1 MAFNTPKK
9 KKRWIW
15 IVVAAAVVLL
25 YSFYRAGQSK
35 AAAAPETVVRTY
47 TIQKSSFKNTVTAN
61 GTVESQSETTVST
74 ASTNTVASVNVE
86 VGDMVQE
93 GDVIATLDTADIMK
107 NISKQNKANSDK
119 LEQMAKDVQNKLDEK
134 NYVWGQKPDDSVD
147 QDSDIYKSW
156 AHQFASANGAY
167 FDALD
172 DYNDAL
178 TNGVD
183 NDTLSDLQEQ
193 LADCTIKAT
202 ASGTITELDATV
214 GARITNGTVAVIS
227 DINHLQV
234 SVMIDQ
240 YDIMKI
246 AVGMKAEV
254 TSDVVEG
261 ATFAATVIS
270 KSPVSTG
277 KGYEVVCALDDATDQ
292 LLIGMD
298 AKVSIL
304 ISQEDDVLLVPID
317 AVGTDDAG
325 NSVVYVQQ
333 SDGSFSPA
341 TVTTGDS
348 SDYYTVVSG
357 NGIGEGTVIRASADA
372 SQAEVAETAGAE
384 NSSGMSFSMNDNGGG
399 QGGGEPPSPDEG
411 PQGDGQ

>member
-1 MAFNTPKK
+1 MALNTPKK

-15 IVVAAAVVLL
+15 IVAAAAVVLL
-25 YSFYRAGQSK
+25 YSLYRAGQSK
-35 AAAAPETVVRTY
+35 AAAPETVVRTY

-61 GTVESQSETTVST
+61 GTVESQSEMTVST

-93 GDVIATLDTADIMK
+93 GDVIATLDTTDIMDS
-107 NISKQNKANSDK
+107 IAKQNKANSDK

-147 QDSDIYKSW
+147 QDSEIYKTW

-183 NDTLSDLQEQ
+183 NDTLSDLKEQ

-261 ATFAATVIS
+261 ATFSATVIS

-277 KGYEVVCALDDATDQ
+277 KGYEVVCALDDATDR

-317 AVGTDDAG
+317 AVGTDDVG
-325 NSVVYVQQ
+325 NRVVYVQQ
-333 SDGSFSPA
+333 SDGSFSPV

-348 SDYYTVVSG
+348 SDYYIVVSG
-357 NGIGEGTVIRASADA
+357 EGIGEGTVIRASADA
-372 SQAEVAETAGAE
+372 SQAEVAATAGTE

>member
-15 IVVAAAVVLL
+15 IVAAAAVVLL
-25 YSFYRAGQSK
+25 YSLYRAGQSK
-35 AAAAPETVVRTY
+35 AAAPETVVRTY

-93 GDVIATLDTADIMK
+93 GDVIATLDTTDIMDS
-107 NISKQNKANSDK
+107 IAKQNKANSDK

-147 QDSDIYKSW
+147 QDSEIYKTW

-183 NDTLSDLQEQ
+183 NDTLSDLKEQ

-317 AVGTDDAG
+317 AVGTDDVG
-325 NSVVYVQQ
+325 NRVVYVQQ
-333 SDGSFSPA
+333 SDGSFSPV

-348 SDYYTVVSG
+348 SDYYIVVSG

-372 SQAEVAETAGAE
+372 SQAEVTETAGAE

>member
-15 IVVAAAVVLL
+15 IVAAAAVVLL
-25 YSFYRAGQSK
+25 YSLYRAGQSK
-35 AAAAPETVVRTY
+35 AAAPETVVRTY

-107 NISKQNKANSDK
+107 NISKQDKANSDK

-147 QDSDIYKSW
+147 QDSEIYKTW

-183 NDTLSDLQEQ
+183 NDTLSDLKEQ

-261 ATFAATVIS
+261 ATFSATVIS

-277 KGYEVVCALDDATDQ
+277 KGYEVVCALDDATDR

-317 AVGTDDAG
+317 AVGTDDVG
-325 NSVVYVQQ
+325 NRVVYVQQ
-333 SDGSFSPA
+333 SDGSFSPV

-348 SDYYTVVSG
+348 SDYYIVVSG
-357 NGIGEGTVIRASADA
+357 EGIGEGTVIRASADA
-372 SQAEVAETAGAE
+372 SQAEVAATAGTE

>member
-1 MAFNTPKK
+1 MALNTPKK
-9 KKRWIW
+9 KKRWSW
-15 IVVAAAVVLL
+15 IVAAAAVVLL
-25 YSFYRAGQSK
+25 YSLYRAGQSK
-35 AAAAPETVVRTY
+35 AAAPETVVRTY

-107 NISKQNKANSDK
+107 NISKQDKANSDK

-261 ATFAATVIS
+261 ATFSATVIS

-277 KGYEVVCALDDATDQ
+277 KGYEVVCALDDATDR

-317 AVGTDDAG
+317 AVGTDDVG
-325 NSVVYVQQ
+325 NRVVYVQQ
-333 SDGSFSPA
+333 SDGSFSPV

-348 SDYYTVVSG
+348 SDYYIVVSG
-357 NGIGEGTVIRASADA
+357 EGIGEGTVIRASADA
-372 SQAEVAETAGAE
+372 SQAEVAATAGTE

>member
-1 MAFNTPKK
+1 MALNTPKK

-15 IVVAAAVVLL
+15 IVAAAGVVLL
-25 YSFYRAGQSK
+25 YSLYRAGQSK
-35 AAAAPETVVRTY
+35 AAAPETVVRTY

-107 NISKQNKANSDK
+107 NISKQDKANSDK

-147 QDSDIYKSW
+147 QDSEIYKAW

-261 ATFAATVIS
+261 ATFSATVIS

-277 KGYEVVCALDDATDQ
+277 KGYEVVCALDDATDR

-304 ISQEDDVLLVPID
+304 ISQEDGVLLVPID

-325 NSVVYVQQ
+325 NRVVYVQQ
-333 SDGSFSPA
+333 SDGSFSPV

-348 SDYYTVVSG
+348 SDYYIVVSG
-357 NGIGEGTVIRASADA
+357 EGIGEGTVIRASADA
-372 SQAEVAETAGAE
+372 SQAEVAATAGTE

-411 PQGDGQ
+411 QQGDGQ